1 MRTEGCEAQTLRAL
15 AGMPFLD
22 RTEMVAVTGWSKAAV
37 HEAVDRLD
45 SGGFCA
51 AVPHA
56 TTLFPSSTQRLHL
69 TAAGLRRLAEEE
81 ETSLDELVR
90 GHPVSAEWRRNLMGR
105 LDSLAAIYRLAAAGS
120 GVAYPIRFRWY
131 RASTLDAAIELPGGR
146 TVGIVRQGLTADRT
160 GFSNRMWRLR
170 QGPLPG
176 AVLVLMADDV
186 RLRHVRRT
194 LAGAPVPF
202 YLALEREAVAASPD
216 DPVWSPPAVS
226 ASVELRSVLDRIEK
240 GSLLPEEEEP
250 RMVSVPADLSVEG
263 PGWKVPDYLLPA
275 TLKPAEKRALDLI
288 SDWPWI
294 TLTDLAG
301 MLAVSVPRASQLVTP
316 LEGFRLVTR
325 PIAGSGRMAL
335 TDRALALL
343 ARRDRTSVA
352 VAKKRWSAA
361 PLFPGTPF
369 VWDNV
374 TGARSR
380 QLLRNVEHT
389 AAVHSFLAAM
399 TVQAGLLEWE
409 VSQVDPPRRASRHF
423 KHGDGMRS
431 VNPDAFGV
439 LRKGETTWP
448 FLLEWE
454 RRAVRP
460 STMSERLAP
469 YLRYFSSH
477 RPTDDHGTRP
487 SVLIVFDDEIVQT
500 HFLRLARDEMQAKGV
515 TVPLWVSHRAAIEQ
529 LGPLGRAWRAPDDWQ
544 SPQAMPP
551 Q

>member
-1 MRTEGCEAQTLRAL
+1 MRAEGCEAQTLRAL
-15 AGMPFLD
+15 AEMPFLD

-37 HEAVDRLD
+37 HEAVDKLD

-56 TTLFPSSTQRLHL
+56 TTLFPSSTQRFHL
-69 TAAGLRRLAEEE
+69 TAAGLGRLAEEE
-81 ETSLDELVR
+81 ETTLDELVR
-90 GHPVSAEWRRNLMGR
+90 DRPVSAEWRRNLMGR
-105 LDSLAAIYRLAAAGS
+105 LDSLAAIYRLAAAVS

-202 YLALEREAVAASPD
+202 YLAIEREAVAASPD

-240 GSLLPEEEEP
+240 GSLLPEEDEP

-301 MLAVSVPRASQLVTP
+301 MLGVSVPRASQLVTP

-352 VAKKRWSAA
+352 IAKKRWSAA

-389 AAVHSFLAAM
+389 AAVHSFLASL

-439 LRKGETTWP
+439 LTKGETTWP

-515 TVPLWVSHRAAIEQ
+515 TVPLWVSHKAAIERM
-529 LGPLGRAWRAPDDWQ
+529 GPLGRAWRAPSDWQ